1 MSCIDILTI
10 IGSVGLFLYGMKLMS
25 EGLQKIAGDSFH
37 DVLAKMT
44 KNRVTGML
52 TGILTTSLVQSSS
65 ATTVMIVSFVNA
77 GLVTLAE
84 SMAVIMGVN
93 VGTTATTWIIAF
105 LGFKFDV
112 FYLILPLIAF
122 SLPLFQSNQ
131 SKKQSWSEFI
141 LGFALLF
148 MGIGIMEQ
156 FFPAAEQ
163 FPATYDFISTCCSWG
178 ILSVLLFT
186 LIGILLTMALQAS
199 TATVSI
205 AMLLCTNDWLP
216 YTIGCALIIG
226 SNIGT
231 CIMPLLAT
239 RNTSIM
245 AKRAAFGHL
254 LFNIVGAVWSLIL
267 FFPFCRLLESICMG
281 IGIGDLTA
289 TDSEA
294 LGLALFHSA
303 FNLVNLCILLP
314 LIKPFVQ
321 IVTRFIPDSE
331 TQDESFKLQFISSG
345 LTSSGELA
353 LVQVRKETSRYGDET
368 YKMFQLVKEM
378 IAEPLGSDKQHM
390 LHDTIQKMEEE
401 SDRAEMEI
409 ADFMNK
415 ISPKTLSVQ
424 GEQLSRNL
432 YKIVDELESI
442 ADSLF
447 HISATLLSK
456 SEQRVRFSAELNTD
470 MNTMV
475 ALTNDALCHMT
486 RILSMDDIPSNAL
499 NKAYNIEDEI
509 NNFRN
514 HFRNSV
520 LDQFDRQEVE
530 FQQSTYFMMIINEC
544 EKIGDY
550 VINVVTAACEK

>member
-37 DVLAKMT
+37 DVLAMMT
-44 KNRVTGML
+44 KNRVTGVL

-77 GLVTLAE
+77 GLVSLAQ

-93 VGTTATTWIIAF
+93 VGTTATTWIIAV
-105 LGFKFDV
+105 LGFKFDIHYLV
-112 FYLILPLIAF
+112 FPLIAL

-148 MGIGIMEQ
+148 LGIGVLQQ
-156 FFPAAEQ
+156 FFPPADQ
-163 FPATYDFISTCCSWG
+163 FPAALEAVTQGCSWG
-178 ILSVLLFT
+178 FLSVLLFVV
-186 LIGILLTMALQAS
+186 IGTLLTMAIQAS

-205 AMLLCTNDWLP
+205 AMLLCTNGWLP
-216 YTIGCALIIG
+216 FAMGCAMIIG
-226 SNIGT
+226 ANIGT
-231 CIMPLLAT
+231 CIMPLLVS
-239 RNTSIM
+239 RNTNTM
-245 AKRAAFGHL
+245 AKRAALGHL
-254 LFNIVGAVWSLIL
+254 LFNVIGSIWVLLL
-267 FFPFCRLLESICMG
+267 FFPFCQLIETICQQ

-294 LGLALFHSA
+294 LGLAMFHFA
-303 FNLVNLCILLP
+303 FNLLNLCLLLP
-314 LIKPFVQ
+314 LIKKFVQ
-321 IVTRFIPDSE
+321 VITRLIPDNE
-331 TQDESFKLQFISSG
+331 IKEEPFKLQFITSG
-345 LTSSGELA
+345 LISSGELA
-353 LVQVRKETSRYGDET
+353 LVQVRKETSRYCEET
-368 YKMFQLVKEM
+368 CRMFQLIGEM
-378 IAEPLGSDKQHM
+378 LAEPLGSEKQLM
-390 LHDTIQKMEEE
+390 LHNTIKQMEID

-415 ISPKTLSVQ
+415 ISPKTLSMQ

-442 ADSLF
+442 ADSIF

-456 SEQRVRFSAELNTD
+456 SEQRIKFSADLNANV
-470 MNTMV
+470 NTMFS
-475 ALTNDALCHMT
+475 LTNDALNHMS
-486 RILSMDDIPSNAL
+486 RLLSMDEIPSNAL
-499 NKAYNIEDEI
+499 NKAYNLEDEI

-514 HFRNSV
+514 HFRNAV

-530 FQQSTYFMMIINEC
+530 YQQSTYFMMIINEC